1 MTTFIE
7 QVYEQIA
14 DIRYISTDD
23 FSRDYL
29 DKNPSYYRSLKS
41 RHMEPSTS
49 VLMTLMEHLG
59 HQASVMR
66 MGKSHQMLQRVAEKY
81 EAIGEQ
87 VGREIAMRSLH
98 QKEQSKW
105 VRETLVRIINNIS
118 KEKDNSVDDSR
129 YSAPAIIIC

>member
-29 DKNPSYYRSLKS
+29 NKNPSYYRSLKS

-59 HQASVMR
+59 HHASVMR
-66 MGKSHQMLQRVAEKY
+66 MGKSHQMLQRLAEKY

-87 VGREIAMRSLH
+87 VGKEIAVRSFQ
-98 QKEQSKW
+98 QKKQSKW
-105 VRETLVRIINNIS
+105 VRETLVRIINNIN
-118 KEKDNSVDDSR
+118 KEKENSVDDSR